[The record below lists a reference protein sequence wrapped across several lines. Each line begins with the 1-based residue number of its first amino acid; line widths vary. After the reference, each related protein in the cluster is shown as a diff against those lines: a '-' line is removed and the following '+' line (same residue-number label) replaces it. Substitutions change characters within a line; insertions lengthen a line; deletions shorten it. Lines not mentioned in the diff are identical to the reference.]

1 MQPGPLEKIPYDVF
15 ALITFTFAGIALAV
29 ASEVLDY
36 RESNL
41 VDFFLLAV
49 AVLAAGLVLLLFC
62 MSTAVR
68 IKTHTFW
75 NNWLVLRI
83 IRRLSEPVRKEGN
96 KRYSILPIIHPI

>member
-1 MQPGPLEKIPYDVF
+1 MTESVPWPDCGKRKIS
-15 ALITFTFAGIALAV
+15 LAGIALAV

-83 IRRLSEPVRKEGN
+83 IRRLSEPVRKAGN